1 MQRGDPCNPNNV
13 NINTIDGTYT
23 VEINRCA
30 HVPHTTT
37 NRVLCMCNN
46 GIDLTVEIDYAL
58 EGVVGIAAVDGD
70 KTDTGEAGKIREMA
84 YVATKAVTTTETE
97 TQTEAS
103 TSTETKTETRIETR
117 TRTVTAT
124 ITDTATIT
132 EACPDDVGRKGAVNA
147 GPALVKPNEDRVESS
162 EDKTSQEDKASP
174 KVKAAP
180 KTTEEKPLLEQWDEQ
195 DYDEED
201 EVEGYEDDDNEDEYD
216 EEEEEEEAMDEA
228 DEEDEWTDDVM
239 DPVVNVNANNF
250 ASLEHSSSRGG

>member
-1 MQRGDPCNPNNV
+1 MVTWMPEWPCAQP
-13 NINTIDGTYT
+13 TPIDGSF
-23 VEINRCA
+23 
-30 HVPHTTT
+30 
-37 NRVLCMCNN
+37 
-46 GIDLTVEIDYAL
+46 
-58 EGVVGIAAVDGD
+58 EG
-70 KTDTGEAGKIREMA
+70 
-84 YVATKAVTTTETE
+84 
-97 TQTEAS
+97 
-103 TSTETKTETRIETR
+103 
-117 TRTVTAT
+117 
-124 ITDTATIT
+124 
-132 EACPDDVGRKGAVNA
+132 PDDVGRKGAVNA